1 MEQLNYAYETYPTAG
16 QAEAAVDALLVSNFG
31 AGNITVLFPEN
42 ADSRNFANRWGTI
55 IPAGTAE
62 PKTADLPLDG
72 ELGIEHPANG
82 PREGA
87 LQQAMAAMG
96 VPADRAYKIVDGK
109 EILLSVLCDDAEA
122 AERAKRVLESREP
135 DNAESLS

>member
-1 MEQLNYAYETYPTAG
+1 M
-16 QAEAAVDALLVSNFG
+16 
-31 AGNITVLFPEN
+31 
-42 ADSRNFANRWGTI
+42 GTI